1 MANEKTAGRCS
12 FRRGKPAQLAATI
25 LAMLFAAAPALGEHD
40 KTDVATTDDG
50 NTFIGEIKS
59 VQNATLELDTDAAGT
74 LTIEWRRVTS
84 LTSQFEY
91 RLELAGGERQFG
103 SLGPQITPGHL
114 SILSGSNT
122 TEVKLSDVFEIVPI
136 EHKFWRRLDG
146 SVDFGFSYTQA
157 NSTVQYNLSAD
168 ARYRT
173 RKNFAKLSAQSIFN
187 TQEDG
192 DTTNQH
198 YLQFTMAQTA
208 KKKWGAFEVA
218 QIQAN
223 PDQGYNQRYVVGGG
237 AAKFFIERSSRY
249 FIINLGAVYNRE
261 YVADSSDVDNSAEA
275 MAGFS
280 FRQFK
285 RRSHS
290 PDLQLSLQAFP
301 SMTESSRIRALA
313 NFKISWKIVKNFQFS
328 FQVTD
333 HYDSKPPGDDGE
345 NNDMSVITS
354 IGYTF

>member
-1 MANEKTAGRCS
+1 
-12 FRRGKPAQLAATI
+12 
-25 LAMLFAAAPALGEHD
+25 MLFAAAPALGEHD
-40 KTDVATTDDG
+40 KTDIATTDDG

-59 VQNATLELDTDAAGT
+59 VQNATLVLDTDAAGT
-74 LTIEWRRVTS
+74 LSIEWRRVTS

-103 SLGPQITPGHL
+103 SLGSQITPGHL
-114 SILSGSNT
+114 SIVNGSDT
-122 TEVKLSDVFEIVPI
+122 IEVKLSEVFEIVPI
-136 EHKFWRRLDG
+136 EHRFWRRLDG

-168 ARYRT
+168 AKYRT

-187 TQEDG
+187 TQEEG

-198 YLQFTMAQTA
+198 YLQFTMAQVA
-208 KKKWGAFEVA
+208 KKKWGAFELA
-218 QIQAN
+218 QVQAN

-237 AAKFFIERSSRY
+237 AAKFFIEKSSRY

-261 YVADSSDVDNSAEA
+261 YVTDSSDVDNSLEA
-275 MAGFS
+275 MAGFM
-280 FRQFK
+280 FQRFK
-285 RRSHS
+285 RNSRS
-290 PDLQLSLQAFP
+290 PDLQLGLQAFP

-313 NFKISWKIVKNFQFS
+313 NFKISWEIVNNFQFS

-333 HYDSKPPGDDGE
+333 HYDSQPPGNEGE